1 MQILREQTPWGRG
14 GQGEM
19 FRRKG
24 LKNVQQCSTILISR
38 YIYIYTYDVC
48 VCLCVCVDTFA
59 ILVFVLFEF
68 VLFIVD
74 FVYNITRMRV
84 KYVTSVY
91 LLILYLCL
99 IRLLFINVCILL
111 HKINRGIGEMLKLV
125 YCNTRIY

>member
-1 MQILREQTPWGRG
+1 MRTRG
-14 GQGEM
+14 AGGDVQE
-19 FRRKG
+19 KG
-24 LKNVQQCSTILISR
+24 VEECTTVFNSLDIE
-38 YIYIYTYDVC
+38 IYIYTYDVC

-59 ILVFVLFEF
+59 ILVFVLFEL